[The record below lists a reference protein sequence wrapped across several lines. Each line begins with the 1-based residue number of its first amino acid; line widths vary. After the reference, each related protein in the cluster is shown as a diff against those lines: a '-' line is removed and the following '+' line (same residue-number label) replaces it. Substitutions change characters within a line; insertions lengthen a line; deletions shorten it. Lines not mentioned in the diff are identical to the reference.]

1 MGIAH
6 RAHLMTSAEPSSKR
20 DARSAAYTIGHSTR
34 AIDELLD
41 LLAENGVRLLVD
53 VRRFPGSRRYPHFGR
68 EALAAALAERGIGYR
83 HEPDLG
89 GRRAPG
95 PRSPNTAWR
104 VAGFRG
110 YADHMATPAFR
121 DALAR
126 VEDSAARMPTAVLC
140 AEAVPWRCHR
150 QLIADARVSDG
161 IEVRHILGRGQV
173 ERHRLHPSARRTPS
187 GDLVYPG
194 PPG

>member
-1 MGIAH
+1 
-6 RAHLMTSAEPSSKR
+6 MTSAEPSSKR
-20 DARSAAYTIGHSTR
+20 DARQAAYTIGHSTR
-34 AIDELLD
+34 GIDEFVD

-53 VRRFPGSRRYPHFGR
+53 VRRFPGSRRYPHFSG
-68 EALAAALAERGIGYR
+68 EPLAAALAQRGIGYR

-89 GRRAPG
+89 GRREAD

-104 VAGFRG
+104 VAAFRG
-110 YADHMATPAFR
+110 YADHMATPVFR

-126 VEDSAARMPTAVLC
+126 VEDSAARMPTAILC

-150 QLIADARVSDG
+150 QLIADALVSDG

-173 ERHRLHPSARRTPS
+173 QPHRIHPAAQRTLA
-187 GDLVYPG
+187 GHLEYPG
-194 PPG
+194 PAKRSKP